1 MGGSESNENEK
12 YVEGSPG
19 KGGAFLNEEV
29 ERRSK
34 N

>member
-12 YVEGSPG
+12 YIEGSPG

-29 ERRSK
+29 E
-34 N
+34 